1 MDEYSQYERDRFGNS
16 NPKLD
21 QLRAQ
26 GGNAGADDDDD
37 GIVEIVGGDTGNDVV
52 VYELPRHAD
61 QALLDLVSFHN
72 NSGAAGT
79 FRILEATLD
88 SDGNITSTTRRS
100 VLINVADGATR
111 VLGYEGKPFTGDA
124 IAVNSGMTGEVG
136 VAVIEDHKQYTEDS
150 VEQT

>member
-1 MDEYSQYERDRFGNS
+1 MDRYSQYERDRFGNS

-26 GGNAGADDDDD
+26 GGNSGADADND
-37 GIVEIVGGDTGNDVV
+37 GIVTIAGGDTGNDVV

-88 SDGNITSTTRRS
+88 NAGNITDTTRRS
-100 VLINVADGATR
+100 VLINVANGATR
-111 VLGYEGKPFTGDA
+111 VIGYEGEPFTGDA
-124 IAVNSGMTGEVG
+124 IAVNSGISGEVG
-136 VAVIEDHKQYTEDS
+136 VAVLEDHKQYTEEATQQS
-150 VEQT
+150 